1 MGAEDAREPLAVDRS
16 REARMGDPGQGRRG
30 HREPAVGMCGVV
42 EREQAKRID
51 ADGEV
56 GREQAIGPQ
65 RRADP

>member
-1 MGAEDAREPLAVDRS
+1 
-16 REARMGDPGQGRRG
+16 
-30 HREPAVGMCGVV
+30 MCGVV